1 VGGHTPTLTGV
12 LALQRTRWRLP
23 LWASD
28 LTFGVVMAA
37 VLVLG
42 ALGESHPH
50 QPQNQASGGH
60 LTPVAPWPAY
70 LLVAVA
76 GLVLTGRHRR
86 PMCVLAVSLL
96 AVLAYTGL
104 GYVNGAALL
113 GPVVA
118 LYAVAA
124 ATPAAGT
131 QPGAQGSPRRAFLAA
146 AGTLVALMA
155 ATAAFNPFGPFGGGF
170 ILIPGLV
177 AAALFAGRAVANR
190 RAYIEAIRQRAEF
203 AERSKDEEAARRV
216 DAERLRIARE
226 LHDVVA
232 HTMATINV
240 QAGVAVHVGTNL
252 PDQTAAALTAI
263 RDASKHGLQELRAIL
278 AVLRQADEAE
288 PTAPTPSL
296 TELENLVATGCA
308 AGLPTEVSIHGN
320 RRPLPASVEVAAYRI
335 VQESLTNAL
344 RHAGPATA
352 CVQLDFDDE
361 QLRIVVTDTGTGGVR
376 NTNGSGH
383 GLLGMRER
391 ALAAGGSFDAGPT
404 PHGGFRVQAHL
415 PVRLAA

>member
-1 VGGHTPTLTGV
+1 MVAVV
-12 LALQRTRWRLP
+12 LTRWRIP
-23 LWASD
+23 PWAAD
-28 LTFGVVMAA
+28 LMFGVFMAA
-37 VLVLG
+37 LLVLG

-50 QPQNQASGGH
+50 QPENQVSGGH
-60 LTPVAPWPAY
+60 VTPVAPWPAY

-76 GLVLTGRHRR
+76 GLVLIWRHRR
-86 PMCVLAVSLL
+86 AVTVLTVSLL
-96 AVLAYTGL
+96 AVLGYTAL

-124 ATPAAGT
+124 VPPASGTEQGAGVS
-131 QPGAQGSPRRAFLAA
+131 ARHAFLAA
-146 AGTLVALMA
+146 AITLVTLMVV
-155 ATAAFNPFGPFGGGF
+155 TAAFNPLGTFGGGF
-170 ILIPGLV
+170 ILIPGLI

-190 RAYIEAIRQRAEF
+190 RAYIEAIRQRAEL
-203 AERSKDEEAARRV
+203 AERSKEEEAARRV

-240 QAGVAVHVGTNL
+240 QAGVAAHVGTNL
-252 PDQTAAALTAI
+252 PEQTAAALVAI
-263 RDASKHGLQELRAIL
+263 RDASKHGLRELRAIL
-278 AVLRQADEAE
+278 AVLRQADDAD

-296 TELENLVATGCA
+296 AELEDLVATGCA
-308 AGLPTEVSIHGN
+308 AGLPTEVSIHGH
-320 RRPLPASVEVAAYRI
+320 RRPLPAPVEVAAYRI

-352 CVQLDFDDE
+352 CVRLDFSDE
-361 QLRIVVTDTGTGGVR
+361 LLCVDVTDTGTGGSR
-376 NTNGSGH
+376 NTDGSGH

-391 ALAAGGSFDAGPT
+391 ALAVGGSFDAGPG
-404 PHGGFRVQAHL
+404 PHGGFQVRARL
-415 PVRLAA
+415 PVRIDA